1 MVNRKFRLC
10 ILEFPPARRKKHMKN
25 SNGTVL
31 ITGASEGIGRATA
44 QLFAARGHDLILLA
58 RDGTRLAALAESL
71 TARYGIDCTI
81 LTADV
86 RQVDVLGELLRE
98 ALQGRHIAAAI
109 VNAGIGLYGPFAQT
123 TWSDAENVLRTN
135 LEGALATAH
144 AVLPQLRAQKRGSLV
159 LISSAIGKRAIPYNA
174 VYCATKQ
181 ALLGFADAVRLECRP
196 YGVHVGVVCPARTET
211 PFFDRM
217 TYAVPQIRRRDIPS
231 TSPETVARA
240 ILRCVERRRREIVV
254 TTPGKLFAFVGYH
267 FPRLS
272 DYLLYSNVPRPE
284 ET

>member
-1 MVNRKFRLC
+1 M
-10 ILEFPPARRKKHMKN
+10 KHMKN
-25 SNGTVL
+25 SDGTVL

-44 QLFAARGHDLILLA
+44 RLFASRGHDLILLA
-58 RDGTRLAALAESL
+58 RDAERLVALAESL
-71 TARYGIDCTI
+71 SASYGVNCTI

-86 RQVDVLGELLRE
+86 RQAESLGEGLRK

-123 TWSDAENVLRTN
+123 PWTDVENVLRTN
-135 LEGALATAH
+135 LDGALATAH
-144 AVLPQLRAQKRGSLV
+144 AVLPQLHAQKSGSLV
-159 LISSAIGKRAIPYNA
+159 LISSTIGKRAIPYNA

-217 TYAVPQIRRRDIPS
+217 TYAVPQTKRRDIP
-231 TSPETVARA
+231 TNSPDMVARA
-240 ILRCVERRRREIVV
+240 IYRCVEHRRREIVV
-254 TTPGKLFAFVGYH
+254 STPGKLFAFVGYH

-284 ET
+284 ES